1 MRAAE
6 KKQIRQN
13 IEAQGLMTYNEIILE
28 EYRLS
33 TAEENIVSV
42 KYRCD
47 YSLVLLLILVISTS
61 DANRQNLS

>member
-42 KYRCD
+42 KYPCD